1 MHSCSSIHNGM
12 TELTKHQ
19 HITSHQYEE
28 LGKSRIQR
36 DFKDLQKLL
45 ERFEAHDPF
54 DDNRAHL
61 QSLSSGLI
69 GDDSVNGD
77 QAGDVERKIQLK
89 LNGVAV
95 TKASIKR
102 SEQAKSLATMKNTVM
117 INNQQSIH
125 IDPAQLFT
133 RLIVLVER
141 CK

>member
-1 MHSCSSIHNGM
+1 M

-19 HITSHQYEE
+19 HITSHQHEE

-36 DFKDLQKLL
+36 DFNDLQKLL
-45 ERFEAHDPF
+45 EWFEAHDPF

-69 GDDSVNGD
+69 GDDSVNCD
-77 QAGDVERKIQLK
+77 QAEDVGRKIQLK

-102 SEQAKSLATMKNTVM
+102 SEQVKSLATMKNRVR
-117 INNQQSIH
+117 INNQQSVH

-141 CK
+141 